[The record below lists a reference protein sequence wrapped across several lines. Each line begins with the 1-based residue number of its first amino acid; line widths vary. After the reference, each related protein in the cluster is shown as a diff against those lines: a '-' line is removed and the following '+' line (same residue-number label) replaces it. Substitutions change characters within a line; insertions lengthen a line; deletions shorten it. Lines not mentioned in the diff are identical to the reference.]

1 MKLIDYDKHRTEIQK
16 KVSEISVDPK
26 LTFRETI
33 DKIMEVLDSLPADYI
48 EEQVAEIDQAYK
60 RVCRELEEAQREKE
74 EQKTAIYTALYRI
87 ITERISQIQTLL
99 LQYPDFPSMIGR
111 LDELHMMLAEC
122 KKMAAAT
129 NCKNRMFRKI
139 LRADP
144 KICGKEKPLKQ

>member
-1 MKLIDYDKHRTEIQK
+1 MKLIDYDKHRMEIQQR
-16 KVSEISVDPK
+16 VMEIVFSPK
-26 LTFRETI
+26 LSCRKTI
-33 DKIMEVLDSLPADYI
+33 DEILKLLDNLQADYT
-48 EEQVAEIDQAYK
+48 EEQVTEIDQAYQ
-60 RVCRELEEAQREKE
+60 RVCRELEEGEKE